1 MRDDA
6 LKENFLFNRLT
17 DAYLEHDRLIIAY
30 DLDDTVRPYKSESC
44 EDVKAL
50 IRRAKE
56 LLNPYFI
63 VFTANPNME
72 KNIAFLEAENLPY
85 DAINENI
92 PEIGNYGDN
101 VKIYYNLFFDD
112 KAGIAEAYEALSRL
126 CDTVQTCKIVM
137 GDIEKELNKNVKV

>member
-56 LLNPYFI
+56 LLNPYY
-63 VFTANPNME
+63 
-72 KNIAFLEAENLPY
+72 K
-85 DAINENI
+85 
-92 PEIGNYGDN
+92 
-101 VKIYYNLFFDD
+101 
-112 KAGIAEAYEALSRL
+112 S
-126 CDTVQTCKIVM
+126 
-137 GDIEKELNKNVKV
+137 